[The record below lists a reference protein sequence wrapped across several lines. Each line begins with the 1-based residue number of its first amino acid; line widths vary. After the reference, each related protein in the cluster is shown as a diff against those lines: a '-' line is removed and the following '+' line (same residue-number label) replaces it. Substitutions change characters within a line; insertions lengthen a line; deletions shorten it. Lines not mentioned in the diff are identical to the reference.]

1 MTTLSDVAHRV
12 GGRLQGRDTAFS
24 RVVSDTRQLKRNDL
38 FVALKGER
46 FDGHDYVRRA
56 ICLGAAGVLVARQ
69 IDDVSRQ
76 VISEDT
82 TGSALP
88 ALQRFASSWR
98 RDFNL
103 PVVGVAGSNGKTT
116 TRELIASVLAEMG
129 QVLASKGNQNNHI
142 GVPLTLLGINAR
154 HRSAV
159 VEMGANHPGEIG
171 ALARMAKPSI
181 GVITASGEDHLEGF
195 GSLEASARTN
205 GELLK
210 ELPLSGV
217 AVINADDDCAPLW
230 RRLAGNVRVVGFGFG
245 PQADLQAEIVRQD
258 ADGSQFDLQTPEART
273 RIYLRLPGRHNIANA
288 LAAAAVGNLLGLSL
302 TQIAD
307 GLSKARCAPGRV
319 QWYEGFRGVRVL
331 DDSYNA
337 NPTSVKAALD
347 LLIQRPPPRWAV
359 LGEMAELGTQAVDLH
374 RACGAYARQVGVDRL
389 FGLGPLSVHT
399 VAGFGAGACS
409 FMELPG
415 LLQVLRT
422 QLRAG
427 TSVLVKGSRSAH
439 MERVVEALRNDAAEE
454 VR

>member
-1 MTTLSDVAHRV
+1 MTTLSDVARRV
-12 GGRLQGRDTAFS
+12 GGRLQGRDAAFS
-24 RVVSDTRQLKRNDL
+24 RVVSDTRQLKRDDL
-38 FVALKGER
+38 FVALKGEH

-56 ICLGAAGVLVARQ
+56 FCLGAAGVLVARQ

-76 VISEDT
+76 VVSEDP

-88 ALQRFASSWR
+88 ALQRFATSWR
-98 RDFNL
+98 GDFNL

-142 GVPLTLLGINAR
+142 GVPLTLLGIDAR
-154 HRSAV
+154 HRGAV

-195 GSLEASARTN
+195 GSLEASARAN

-210 ELPLSGV
+210 ALPYSGV
-217 AVINADDDCAPLW
+217 AVINVDDDCAPLW
-230 RRLAGNVRVVGFGFG
+230 RQLAGNLRVIGFGFG
-245 PQADLQAEIVRQD
+245 PQADLRAEIIRLD
-258 ADGSQFDLQTPEART
+258 ADGSQFDLLTPEART
-273 RIYLRLPGRHNIANA
+273 RICLRLPGRHNVANA
-288 LAAAAVGNLLGLSL
+288 LAAAAVGSLLGLSL
-302 TQIAD
+302 TRIAE
-307 GLSKARCAPGRV
+307 GLGKARCVPGRV
-319 QWYEGFRGVRVL
+319 QWYEGFRGARVL

-347 LLIQRPPPRWAV
+347 LLTQRPPPRWAV
-359 LGEMAELGTQAVDLH
+359 LGEMAELGAQAVDLH
-374 RACGAYARQVGVDRL
+374 RACGDYARQVGVDRL

-399 VAGFGAGACS
+399 VAGFGAGGCS
-409 FMELPG
+409 FMEIPE

-427 TSVLVKGSRSAH
+427 TSVLVKGSRNAH
-439 MERVVEALRNDAAEE
+439 MERVVEALRNDTAEE